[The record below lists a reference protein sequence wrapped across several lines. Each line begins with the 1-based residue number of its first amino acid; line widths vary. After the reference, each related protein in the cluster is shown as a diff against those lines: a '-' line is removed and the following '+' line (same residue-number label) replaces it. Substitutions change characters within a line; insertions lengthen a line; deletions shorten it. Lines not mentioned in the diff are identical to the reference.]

1 MACPGA
7 ALSSASRTAVI
18 QSHQGVRPIPPE
30 CIALRMAI
38 NSWLQS
44 WSATPPVF
52 PSANFTTCQFL
63 SPLIYVAVKHI
74 LLVIM
79 KKPSLGLLLTASDG
93 IDKDKCY
100 IMLPW
105 HRSVWIVKGHPG
117 ENETANILA
126 VFREQQTDRLWRWR
140 SVVYVAPSN
149 NGILDR
155 NTFSSSQTHG
165 FKKTVPKLQQFPL
178 GPTLTAQEPRTMSN
192 LCERATSTEN
202 KRLIAVMANCDTP
215 PM

>member
-1 MACPGA
+1 MVCPRA
-7 ALSSASRTAVI
+7 SLSSASRTAVI

-30 CIALRMAI
+30 CTALRMAI

-93 IDKDKCY
+93 FDKDKCY
-100 IMLPW
+100 IMVSW
-105 HRSVWIVKGHPG
+105 HMSVCIVEGHSG

-126 VFREQQTDRLWRWR
+126 VFHERQTGQTGGLLFMWRPATMESKTETRSPRLRPTGSKKQSPNYSNSLRDRLSPLR
-140 SVVYVAPSN
+140 SQEQW
-149 NGILDR
+149 GISVKELLPL
-155 NTFSSSQTHG
+155 
-165 FKKTVPKLQQFPL
+165 KTSVW
-178 GPTLTAQEPRTMSN
+178 
-192 LCERATSTEN
+192 
-202 KRLIAVMANCDTP
+202 
-215 PM
+215 